1 VLKRSLVCPASR
13 SEQTEV
19 DMDENHQPRPTARV
33 GRQALFVAGSVA
45 LVLGIIGVF
54 VPLLP
59 TTPFLLLAA
68 ACFIRSSPRAY
79 RWLMGNRL
87 LGGYIRGYRSG
98 AGIPLR
104 VKVFTLSLLWLTIGY
119 SALYVVQNTWIRVG
133 LGLIAVAVTAHIVS
147 IRTASS
153 QPSAGLARE
162 DQETPR

>member
-1 VLKRSLVCPASR
+1 
-13 SEQTEV
+13 
-19 DMDENHQPRPTARV
+19 MDENQHPRPTAGVKRL
-33 GRQALFVAGSVA
+33 ALLLAGSVA
-45 LVLGIIGVF
+45 LVLGAIGVF

-87 LGGYIRGYRSG
+87 LGGYIRSYRSG

-119 SALYVVQNTWIRVG
+119 SALHVVQNLWIRIG
-133 LGLIAVAVTAHIVS
+133 LGIIAVAVTAHIVT
-147 IRTASS
+147 IRTAPS
-153 QPSAGLARE
+153 QPSGEQTRE
-162 DQETPR
+162 DRQTPG